1 MNYAKLVQQVLYQVV
16 SILLFVSNVTE
27 GNNNPINNIK
37 YFLLNSIGIT
47 ERLLNSTAPPAVAN
61 AYQAQPTTT
70 PDKRRVHCVPKAAKH
85 RCQAP
90 SSAHRA
96 LAGSLPRT
104 TAPSGVRRA
113 TPASFALPTIR
124 AVLCR
129 VRRAIVAS
137 RPAVP
142 PVRNSATSVTRA
154 RWRVRWARPS
164 VRRVMLALLNLL
176 LVKCFLSHIFLFFL
190 TSFIIIT
197 NRWINVYAV

>member
-1 MNYAKLVQQVLYQVV
+1 MLFRSLVVNHCFVLLVLTKVSMVIHVNYAKLVQQVRYQVV
-16 SILLFVSNVTE
+16 SILLFVLNVTE
-27 GNNNPINNIK
+27 
-37 YFLLNSIGIT
+37 
-47 ERLLNSTAPPAVAN
+47 ERFLNSTVRPAVAN

-70 PDKRRVHCVPKAAKH
+70 PDKPRAHCAPKAAKH

-90 SSAHRA
+90 SSVHPV

-124 AVLCR
+124 AVRCR

-176 LVKCFLSHIFLFFL
+176 LVDQCVRHVVKVLQP
-190 TSFIIIT
+190 
-197 NRWINVYAV
+197 N